1 VRRLARLLRR
11 GLEVTAQHW
20 PALRA
25 AYALVHQAAQLL
37 ANEDA
42 ADRATVETRYAAHL
56 TRIREARD
64 QLGLLAPA
72 IDRFLRVS
80 ASYWPG
86 LFHCYA
92 VPALPRTNNEL
103 EHFFGAARYH
113 ERRAAGRKGADP
125 GTVVRGQV
133 RLVAAVATR
142 QRPRVAHDLLPVD
155 LSRWQELRR
164 QLTVRHDAR
173 RAQRRF
179 RHDPATYLR
188 ALEDQ
193 LLKDLVWV
201 LLVPQSAAGTLP
213 GDLGPPQVAAQP
225 VDAQADAVLLGH
237 PGGELGRCPGALAR
251 RHRGPHPRQQGRG
264 QGGVLAAAWLIRQ
277 GVKPAGKEGFAPGA
291 HGLLVLAAVAR
302 DARHAPA
309 RIREAHHLQAVTR
322 ARRARALARARPQ
335 FNALLSREGDTVQ
348 I

>member
-11 GLEVTAQHW
+11 GLEATACHW

-25 AYALVHQAAQLL
+25 AYALVHQAAHLL
-37 ANEDA
+37 TNEDA
-42 ADRATVETRYAAHL
+42 ADRAPVEARYTAHL
-56 TRIREARD
+56 ARMREARD
-64 QLGLLAPA
+64 QLGALAPA

-142 QRPRVAHDLLPVD
+142 QRPRAAHDLLPVD
-155 LSRWQELRR
+155 LPRWQELRR

-179 RHDPATYLR
+179 RHDPAAYLR

-193 LLKDLVWV
+193 LLK
-201 LLVPQSAAGTLP
+201 PSLP
-213 GDLGPPQVAAQP
+213 A
-225 VDAQADAVLLGH
+225 
-237 PGGELGRCPGALAR
+237 
-251 RHRGPHPRQQGRG
+251 
-264 QGGVLAAAWLIRQ
+264 
-277 GVKPAGKEGFAPGA
+277 
-291 HGLLVLAAVAR
+291 
-302 DARHAPA
+302 
-309 RIREAHHLQAVTR
+309 
-322 ARRARALARARPQ
+322 
-335 FNALLSREGDTVQ
+335 
-348 I
+348 